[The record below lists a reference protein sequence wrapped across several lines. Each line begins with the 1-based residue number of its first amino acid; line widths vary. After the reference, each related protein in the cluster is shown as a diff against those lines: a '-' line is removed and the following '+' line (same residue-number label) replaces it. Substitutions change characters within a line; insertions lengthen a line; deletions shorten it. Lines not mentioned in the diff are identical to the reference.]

1 MRWKTMPSLQFLKKT
16 LNNFIEEYII
26 GDEDTSQLP
35 AREIEDRITNNKQE
49 LQEGGYQRDKLRV
62 LNRNTLHN
70 FTLT

>member
-1 MRWKTMPSLQFLKKT
+1 MPSLQFLKKT

-35 AREIEDRITNNKQE
+35 AREIEGRITNNKQR
-49 LQEGGYQRDKLRV
+49 LQEGGYQRDKVRV
-62 LNRNTLHN
+62 LNRSTLHN

>member
-35 AREIEDRITNNKQE
+35 AREIEGRITNNKQQ
-49 LQEGGYQRDKLRV
+49 LQEGGYQRDKVRV

>member
-1 MRWKTMPSLQFLKKT
+1 MPSLQFLKKT

-35 AREIEDRITNNKQE
+35 AREIEDRITNNKQR
-49 LQEGGYQRDKLRV
+49 LQEGGYQRDKVRV